1 MKQYLSVVIVFV
13 ICLLAIAGAWGWRIS
28 QKDRKID
35 IDDIENTEK
44 RIQINTNKPVEI
56 YEEKEETEDTIDVNI
71 PSEILTFDE
80 IKVFEGTGKNY
91 GIVNSLMLRYMNNCA
106 SLNAE
111 KIMDNVTINYK
122 VALDMSRSY
131 AKLTDPKTDVNK
143 FINEYLKTD
152 KTYDIE
158 ITKETEVMVNI
169 VIKSN

>member
-28 QKDRKID
+28 QRNEKIN
-35 IDDIENTEK
+35 IDSLEESIK
-44 RIQINTNKPVEI
+44 INSTKPVKI
-56 YEEKEETEDTIDVNI
+56 YEEKEQSTDTEKTDIS
-71 PSEILTFDE
+71 SEVLTFDE

-131 AKLTDPKTDVNK
+131 AKLTDHKTDVNK